1 MHIFGV
7 GIAEILV
14 LSGLTC
20 LAGEVVLIGAAV
32 VAAIVFWRKESK
44 WAVHK

>member
-1 MHIFGV
+1 MHIFGF
-7 GIAEILV
+7 GLAEIVV

-20 LAGEVVLIGAAV
+20 LAGELVLIGAAV
-32 VAAIVFWRKESK
+32 VAAIVTWGKESK